1 MLQPTKAPV
10 VADYD
15 KGELE
20 VPHLGVTLRT
30 LLAAAADAAKNRP
43 TKRTWILRYK
53 TAEIGRVKI
62 QGF

>member
-1 MLQPTKAPV
+1 MIEPKAPV
-10 VADYD
+10 VADYE

-30 LLAAAADAAKNRP
+30 LLAAASNAAKNRP
-43 TKRTWILRYK
+43 LKRSWILRYK
-53 TAEIGRVKI
+53 TAEIGRIKI

>member
-1 MLQPTKAPV
+1 MIEPKAPV
-10 VADYD
+10 IADYE

-30 LLAAAADAAKNRP
+30 LLAAAFNAAKQRP
-43 TKRTWILRYK
+43 LKRVWILRYK
-53 TAEIGRVKI
+53 TAEIGRIKI